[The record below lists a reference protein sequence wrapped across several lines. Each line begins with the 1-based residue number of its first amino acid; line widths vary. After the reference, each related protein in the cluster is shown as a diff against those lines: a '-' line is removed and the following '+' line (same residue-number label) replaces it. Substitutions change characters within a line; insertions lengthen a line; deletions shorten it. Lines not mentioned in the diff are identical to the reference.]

1 MAADQAGPC
10 TRCSPLGRSGPLPH
24 ITALYNVCM
33 SKYLGGGPSGAAP
46 VEHGDDE
53 LGTDL
58 PLRARLRMLPE
69 HDLEDPVENAVI
81 ARLAGNWH
89 RRAVVKRSEPDLDDL
104 FERDRPDYPEGLL
117 PFRDHPTYREL
128 DQVTKARLQAW
139 GWVAF
144 NKNIMDIE
152 QHVVNPGFQL
162 LAEDAFDTG
171 FDESMTIAVT
181 QAMVDEQYHTLMHL
195 NASAVTRRQ
204 RGWRM
209 PESAL
214 PVGYKARRYQH
225 RVATAENFQQ
235 RGLSALAYTT
245 VAEISI
251 NAYLDL
257 IADNDEIQPINRA
270 TAALHNRDEYCHSS
284 IADEIARAVYA
295 RLNAAQREFF
305 RGALAE
311 GLEAFAANDYTTWH
325 RIVELVGVRNGRQML
340 RDVADDPS
348 RKRLLQDF
356 GALHRLCSDMEIID
370 DLPFDWSTVSTG

>member
-1 MAADQAGPC
+1 
-10 TRCSPLGRSGPLPH
+10 
-24 ITALYNVCM
+24 M
-33 SKYLGGGPSGAAP
+33 SKYLGKRSPAEP
-46 VEHGDDE
+46 GDDE
-53 LGTDL
+53 LGPDP
-58 PLRARLRMLPE
+58 PLRARLGMLPE
-69 HDLEDPVENAVI
+69 HDCADPVENAVI

-104 FERDRPDYPEGLL
+104 FERDRPDYPECLL

-152 QHVVNPGFQL
+152 QQVVNPGFQL

-171 FDESMTIAVT
+171 FGESMTIAVT
-181 QAMVDEQYHTLMHL
+181 QAMVDEQYHILMHF

-214 PVGYKARRYQH
+214 PVGYKARRYHH
-225 RVATAENFQQ
+225 RVATAENFPQ

-257 IADNDEIQPINRA
+257 IAGNDEIQPINRA
-270 TAALHNRDEYCHSS
+270 TAALHNRDEHCHSS
-284 IADEIARAVYA
+284 IAGEIARAVYA
-295 RLNAAQREFF
+295 RLTAAQREFF

-325 RIVELVGVRNGRQML
+325 RIVELVGVRNGRHML
-340 RDVADDPS
+340 RDVAGDPS

-356 GALHRLCSDMEIID
+356 SALHRLCTEMEIID